1 MLPRFSGS
9 RNTASTSAGGAM
21 KQKPETPR
29 SPLMS
34 VAHSVRSKLSKLGRL
49 GRSHDSAT
57 SSSIKGSRSMSSMRP
72 AAPRR
77 ADSDTSYKMAKSH
90 SMEAGSSK
98 ESKLRPPQKITL
110 LRGSPS
116 REEVTLEEVEKQREE
131 LEKPHDNVEEPPML
145 EENIKKQIAI
155 TQPTFRHAHTS
166 IVLRD
171 PTSTTSTILA
181 VEETIILPL
190 PEMTKPTDLA
200 VEPQPIRREFS
211 GLAGSP
217 DDRAEAEADIA
228 HARDNDELQR
238 DLLDEQEDEI
248 PMDIGMSPGGPL
260 TPDVAQTPMSETSTL
275 YLQPIG
281 QPEVEPLR
289 LKRGQP
295 RTESIA
301 SSGPSVLDLVA
312 VDGKP
317 EEPLHLQKIRP
328 TTALEKA
335 RDDDIAKIFK
345 QVAAFCMSQPKTQ
358 SIVGSEASTLYLLPL
373 GDDEGTEPLRLKK
386 LHPDGTETLADT
398 PGDVQ
403 KMLKDVALFCRN
415 QPRTGSICLSDASSI
430 HLLPIGAPA
439 DEAIT
444 IKKIRDPSA
453 PKALPPAPEVLKE
466 EEERDVLKE
475 IAVFCWAQPR
485 RDSIGG
491 SSVSSLCLMP
501 IGGGDKVHL
510 KKLHPE
516 ESPMREL
523 ASPDD
528 VGRIFQGIAAC
539 CLDAPRTDSIAV
551 SEVSSLYL
559 APLNGES
566 TEALHLKKLTS
577 EQLEELQRRAVE
589 SPVVAKRLQELTRG
603 PESEKKRS
611 EFMRM
616 CLDQPEVESL
626 LLSETST
633 LLLQPLEDPEGE
645 LLRLKKIHNKL
656 APRRPDIRPFQMDDS
671 VLTIDTTPMSEASTL
686 LYTNVGREHEEAN
699 MLRLR
704 KVRDAL
710 EKHIEEKRKTTD
722 KKNQDP
728 MLHSETSTLML
739 VPIDDEQAE
748 PLRLKKIRNLKSE
761 PALRQQA
768 EEAMDEAQVISPCS
782 SNGPLSTD
790 SNRENV
796 EPLEKKESQPPV
808 FHVPAPPKERIM
820 VEHRGTSPLK
830 KRTETQQQPIP
841 VEQPRKSTGKL
852 HQSASMRE
860 PPVAKQEAPK
870 KAPRTP
876 LTARSLKNFLLK
888 KDKHKV
894 NKPLS
899 TSVTMPL
906 SPRQNLHLRL
916 RQDAPLAE
924 SESTVIENSPHVELP
939 PLGFKQWS
947 QSPRGRRSVYGMGPN
962 WGSPGIQFIWVPHRA
977 RQVEVRSTQEPGLI
991 DDEIRDQPML
1001 VGDSFSTSTSL
1012 DQIAGLAMVSNL
1024 STIYSP
1030 GGNHKQIEAS
1040 LAEVEAMRAQLM
1052 ALQSAL
1058 AQTPESP
1065 PQNKGQI
1072 GCCEL
1077 ARENDVLRRQLS
1089 EKDRLISQLREQL
1102 AITKLTH

>member
-1 MLPRFSGS
+1 
-9 RNTASTSAGGAM
+9 
-21 KQKPETPR
+21 
-29 SPLMS
+29 
-34 VAHSVRSKLSKLGRL
+34 
-49 GRSHDSAT
+49 
-57 SSSIKGSRSMSSMRP
+57 
-72 AAPRR
+72 
-77 ADSDTSYKMAKSH
+77 MAKSH

-131 LEKPHDNVEEPPML
+131 HENVEEPPML

-228 HARDNDELQR
+228 QARDNDELQR

-317 EEPLHLQKIRP
+317 EGPLHLQKIRP
-328 TTALEKA
+328 TTAVEKA

-345 QVAAFCMSQPKTQ
+345 QVAAFFPTQ
-358 SIVGSEASTLYLLPL
+358 NPVDRRLRGFNAVPTPL

-645 LLRLKKIHNKL
+645 L
-656 APRRPDIRPFQMDDS
+656 
-671 VLTIDTTPMSEASTL
+671 TIDTTPMSEASTL

-710 EKHIEEKRKTTD
+710 EKHIEEKRKASD
-722 KKNQDP
+722 KKTQDP

-796 EPLEKKESQPPV
+796 EPLEKRVGFWVESQPPV

-894 NKPLS
+894 NKVPLP

-947 QSPRGRRSVYGMGPN
+947 QSPRGRR
-962 WGSPGIQFIWVPHRA
+962 RA
-977 RQVEVRSTQEPGLI
+977 SDRPPSRLALLDKNGNMRGQARDVSNTSVRSTQEPGLI

-1012 DQIAGLAMVSNL
+1012 DQIAGLAMVRSSFEPDVSTIMSIDRSTIDDQNNDNL